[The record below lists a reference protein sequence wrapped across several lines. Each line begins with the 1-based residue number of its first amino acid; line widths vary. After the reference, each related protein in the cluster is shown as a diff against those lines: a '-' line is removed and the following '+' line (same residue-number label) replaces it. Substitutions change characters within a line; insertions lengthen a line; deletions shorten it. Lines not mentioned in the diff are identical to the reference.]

1 MDKFT
6 QVRKGYDPVE
16 VNAYFDKVIDQVELL
31 VKELK
36 IKNEKIKELEHFEEE
51 NKVLKDKLE
60 QYIRNESNLNNTIIL
75 AQRTSDQIKV
85 SAQQEKEILIE
96 DAKKSASR
104 IVNEALMRAEKI
116 EYDTKRLQKNVD
128 LFKKRLRDIIETQLS
143 LVEEIDKEDL

>member
-16 VNAYFDKVIDQVELL
+16 VNAYFDKVINQVEIL

-36 IKNEKIKELEHFEEE
+36 AKNERIRQLEEYEQE
-51 NKVLKDKLE
+51 NKLLKEKIE
-60 QYIRNESNLNNTIIL
+60 QYVKNENNLNNTIIL
-75 AQRTSDQIKV
+75 AQKTSDQIKV
-85 SAQQEKEILIE
+85 SAQQEKEILLE
-96 DAKKSASR
+96 DARKSASR

-128 LFKKRLRDIIETQLS
+128 LFKKRLRDIIEAQLS
-143 LVEEIDKEDL
+143 LVDEIDKDDL

>member
-6 QVRKGYDPVE
+6 QVRKGYDPEE
-16 VNAYFDKVIDQVELL
+16 VNAYFDKVINQVELL

-36 IKNEKIKELEHFEEE
+36 QKNERIKQLEQYEQE
-51 NKVLKDKLE
+51 NKVLKERIE
-60 QYIRNESNLNNTIIL
+60 QYIRNETNLNNTIIL

-85 SAQQEKEILIE
+85 SAQQEKDILLD
-96 DAKKSASR
+96 DARKSASR

-128 LFKKRLRDIIETQLS
+128 LFKKRLKDIIETQLS
-143 LVEEIDKEDL
+143 LVEEIDKEEL

>member
-16 VNAYFDKVIDQVELL
+16 VNAYFDKVINQVEIL

-36 IKNEKIKELEHFEEE
+36 AKNERIRQLEEYEQENKLLKEKIEQYIKNE
-51 NKVLKDKLE
+51 N
-60 QYIRNESNLNNTIIL
+60 NLNNTIIL
-75 AQRTSDQIKV
+75 AQKTSDQIKV
-85 SAQQEKEILIE
+85 SAQQEKEILLE
-96 DAKKSASR
+96 DARKSASR

-128 LFKKRLRDIIETQLS
+128 LFKKRLRDIIEAQLS
-143 LVEEIDKEDL
+143 LVDEIDKDDL

>member
-36 IKNEKIKELEHFEEE
+36 IKNERIKELEQYEQE
-51 NKVLKDKLE
+51 NKVLKDKLD
-60 QYIRNESNLNNTIIL
+60 QYIRNENNLNNTIIL

-85 SAQQEKEILIE
+85 SAQQEKDILLD
-96 DAKKSASR
+96 DARKSASR

-143 LVEEIDKEDL
+143 LVDEIDKEDL

>member
-6 QVRKGYDPVE
+6 QVRKGYDPEE
-16 VNAYFDKVIDQVELL
+16 VNAYFDKVINQVELL

-36 IKNEKIKELEHFEEE
+36 QKNERIKQLEQYEQE
-51 NKVLKDKLE
+51 NKVLKDKLD
-60 QYIRNESNLNNTIIL
+60 QYIRNENNLNNTIIL

-85 SAQQEKEILIE
+85 SAQQEKDILLD
-96 DAKKSASR
+96 DARKSASR

-143 LVEEIDKEDL
+143 LVDEIDKEDL

>member
-16 VNAYFDKVIDQVELL
+16 VNAYFDKVINQVEIL

-36 IKNEKIKELEHFEEE
+36 AKNERIRQLEEYEQENKLLKEKIEQYIKNE
-51 NKVLKDKLE
+51 N
-60 QYIRNESNLNNTIIL
+60 NLNNTIIL
-75 AQRTSDQIKV
+75 AQKTSDQIKV
-85 SAQQEKEILIE
+85 SAQQEKEILLD
-96 DAKKSASR
+96 DARKSASR

-128 LFKKRLRDIIETQLS
+128 LFKKRLKDILEAQLS

>member
-1 MDKFT
+1 MEKFT
-6 QVRKGYDPVE
+6 QVRKGYDIEE
-16 VNAYFDKVIDQVELL
+16 VNAYFDKVISQVELL

-36 IKNEKIKELEHFEEE
+36 VKNQRIKELEGYEQE
-51 NKVLKDKLE
+51 NKVLKEKIE
-60 QYIRNESNLNNTIIL
+60 QYIKNENNLNNTIIL

-85 SAQQEKEILIE
+85 SAQQEKDILLE
-96 DAKKSASR
+96 DARKSANR

>member
-16 VNAYFDKVIDQVELL
+16 VNAYFDKVINQVEIL

-36 IKNEKIKELEHFEEE
+36 AKNERIRQLEQYEQENKLLKEKIEQYIKNE
-51 NKVLKDKLE
+51 N
-60 QYIRNESNLNNTIIL
+60 NLNNTIIL

-85 SAQQEKEILIE
+85 SAQQEKDILLD
-96 DAKKSASR
+96 DARRSASR

-128 LFKKRLRDIIETQLS
+128 LFKKRLRDIIEAQLS

>member
-16 VNAYFDKVIDQVELL
+16 VNSYFDKVIDQVELL
-31 VKELK
+31 VIELK
-36 IKNEKIKELEHFEEE
+36 IKNERIKELEQYEQE
-51 NKVLKDKLE
+51 NKVLKDKIE
-60 QYIRNESNLNNTIIL
+60 QYIKNENNLNNTIIL

>member
-36 IKNEKIKELEHFEEE
+36 IKNERIKELEQYEQE
-51 NKVLKDKLE
+51 NKVLKDKLD
-60 QYIRNESNLNNTIIL
+60 QYIRNENNLNNTIIL

-85 SAQQEKEILIE
+85 SAQQEKDILIE

-143 LVEEIDKEDL
+143 LVDEIDKEDL

>member
-36 IKNEKIKELEHFEEE
+36 IKNERIKELEQYEQE
-51 NKVLKDKLE
+51 NKVLKDKLD
-60 QYIRNESNLNNTIIL
+60 QYIRNENNLNNTIIL

-85 SAQQEKEILIE
+85 SAQQEKDILIE

-128 LFKKRLRDIIETQLS
+128 LFKKRLKDIIETQLS
-143 LVEEIDKEDL
+143 LVDEIDKEDL

>member
-36 IKNEKIKELEHFEEE
+36 IKNERIKELEQYEQE
-51 NKVLKDKLE
+51 NKVLKDKLD
-60 QYIRNESNLNNTIIL
+60 QYIRNENNLNNTIIL

-85 SAQQEKEILIE
+85 SAQQEKDILLD
-96 DAKKSASR
+96 DARKSASR